1 MSSSESD
8 NTAPPDSPLSV
19 SNSHPTGSA
28 VADETKPPNGDD
40 EVTDFEEALAEAGSK
55 DKK

>member
-1 MSSSESD
+1 MSSSES
-8 NTAPPDSPLSV
+8 NNSAPPASPPSV
-19 SNSHPTGSA
+19 STSHPTGSA

-40 EVTDFEEALAEAGSK
+40 EVTDLEEALAEAGSK